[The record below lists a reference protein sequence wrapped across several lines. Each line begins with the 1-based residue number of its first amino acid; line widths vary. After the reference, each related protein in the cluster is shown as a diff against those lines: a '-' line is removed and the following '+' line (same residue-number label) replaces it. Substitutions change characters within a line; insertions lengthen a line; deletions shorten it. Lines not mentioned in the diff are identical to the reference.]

1 MRKAS
6 PTNSTEVF
14 MKLRRTMVTMAAT
27 AVIAPL
33 ALLSAPA
40 AFAEENDTASP
51 SATATETITSAPS
64 ASESD
69 DQSASGSATDTTS
82 PSSSSS
88 ESDGGQK
95 ASGTP
100 SDTTSPS
107 ASGSGTAGASAS
119 ASEDEDGFDP
129 YTDCKSVDLD
139 KNLSATISGLPSKI
153 VAGSGWHDFTYEVEN
168 NSDADFKNVYMATF
182 LEYADDTDAWL
193 SEGLAVVQVKEDG
206 KWTNAYQDSYE
217 DEDGKTVNV
226 TGSFVGLL
234 DELEKDSSATLDLR
248 VKVGAKAPAGSSLAM
263 SEAVYVGDKAD
274 CHYNGDEYDV
284 EILAAGGDA
293 GGAGDA
299 KPNGDKPTSG
309 TGARPQGSAK
319 PISGSLAST
328 GSSSALPMIGL
339 IGGVT
344 VIAGAGAVFAARR
357 RKVGSH
363 A

>member
-1 MRKAS
+1 
-6 PTNSTEVF
+6 
-14 MKLRRTMVTMAAT
+14 MKLRRTMATMAAT

-40 AFAEENDTASP
+40 AFAEENGTSSP
-51 SATATETITSAPS
+51 SPTATETVTSTPS
-64 ASESD
+64 TADSD
-69 DQSASGSATDTTS
+69 TPGTSGSPTDTTS

-88 ESDGGQK
+88 SDGGAK
-95 ASGTP
+95 TSGTP
-100 SDTTSPS
+100 SGTTSPS
-107 ASGSGTAGASAS
+107 ATGSGTAGASAS
-119 ASEDEDGFDP
+119 ASADDGGFDP

-168 NSDADFKNVYMATF
+168 NSDVDFKNVYMTTF
-182 LEYADDTDAWL
+182 LEYVDDTDAWL

-226 TGSFVGLL
+226 TGSFVALL

-274 CHYNGDEYDV
+274 CHYNGDVYDV

-293 GGAGDA
+293 GGGGDA